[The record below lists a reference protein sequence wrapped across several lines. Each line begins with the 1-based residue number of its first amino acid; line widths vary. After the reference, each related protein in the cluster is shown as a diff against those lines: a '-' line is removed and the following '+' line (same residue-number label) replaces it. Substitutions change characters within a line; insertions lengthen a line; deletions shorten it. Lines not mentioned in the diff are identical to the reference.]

1 MISESKQNHLKQSD
15 TPKGVV
21 MRTGGHKPVKYFTR
35 GKGVYIMLNL
45 NKVIITG
52 HLTETPEIR
61 STGKNQMTAFSIGVS
76 TGKEASIFVK
86 IVAFGDKAEV
96 ATKYFAK
103 GTPICVIGS
112 INARDYTTKDGK
124 KARDFYILADELK
137 FILNKSKDESDHTV
151 DDLPY

>member
-1 MISESKQNHLKQSD
+1 
-15 TPKGVV
+15 
-21 MRTGGHKPVKYFTR
+21 
-35 GKGVYIMLNL
+35 MLNL

-61 STGKNQMTAFSIGVS
+61 NTDKGKMTVFSIGVS
-76 TGKEASIFVK
+76 TGKETSIFVK
-86 IVAFGDKAEV
+86 IAAFGDKAEF

-124 KARDFYILADELK
+124 KARDFYILANELK
-137 FILNKSKDESDHTV
+137 FILNKTKEESDYTV
-151 DDLPY
+151 DDIPF

>member
-1 MISESKQNHLKQSD
+1 MGLKPQQSD

-21 MRTGGHKPVKYFTR
+21 MRTDGHKPVNNLSAEKE
-35 GKGVYIMLNL
+35 YIMLNL

-61 STGKNQMTAFSIGVS
+61 STGKNQMTSFSIGVS

-86 IVAFGDKAEV
+86 VVAFGDKAEF

-137 FILNKSKDESDHTV
+137 FILNKTKEESNYTV

>member
-1 MISESKQNHLKQSD
+1 
-15 TPKGVV
+15 
-21 MRTGGHKPVKYFTR
+21 
-35 GKGVYIMLNL
+35 MLNL

-61 STGKNQMTAFSIGVS
+61 SIGENQMTVFSIGVS

-86 IVAFGDKAEV
+86 VVAFGDKAEF

-112 INARDYTTKDGK
+112 INVRDYTTKDGK
-124 KARDFYILADELK
+124 KARDFYVLADELK
-137 FILNKSKDESDHTV
+137 FILNKAKEESEYAVDELS
-151 DDLPY
+151 Y

>member
-1 MISESKQNHLKQSD
+1 
-15 TPKGVV
+15 
-21 MRTGGHKPVKYFTR
+21 
-35 GKGVYIMLNL
+35 MLIL

-61 STGKNQMTAFSIGVS
+61 SAGKNQMTAFSIGVS
-76 TGKEASIFVK
+76 TGKEASLFVK
-86 IVAFGDKAEV
+86 IVAFGDKAEF

-137 FILNKSKDESDHTV
+137 FILNKTKEESDYTV

>member
-1 MISESKQNHLKQSD
+1 
-15 TPKGVV
+15 
-21 MRTGGHKPVKYFTR
+21 
-35 GKGVYIMLNL
+35 MLNL

-86 IVAFGDKAEV
+86 IVAFGDKAEF

-137 FILNKSKDESDHTV
+137 FILNKSKEESDYTV
-151 DDLPY
+151 EDFHH

>member
-1 MISESKQNHLKQSD
+1 MGLKPQQSD

-21 MRTGGHKPVKYFTR
+21 MRTDGHKPVNNLSAEKE
-35 GKGVYIMLNL
+35 YIMLNL

-86 IVAFGDKAEV
+86 VVAFGDKAEF

-137 FILNKSKDESDHTV
+137 FILNKTKEESDYTV